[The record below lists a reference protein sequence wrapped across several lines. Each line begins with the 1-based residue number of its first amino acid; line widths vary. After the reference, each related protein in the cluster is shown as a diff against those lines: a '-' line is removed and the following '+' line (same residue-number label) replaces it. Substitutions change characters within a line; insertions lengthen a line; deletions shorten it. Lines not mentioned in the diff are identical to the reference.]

1 MSFAIF
7 GVACLG
13 LAIGLKLRVS
23 ALIAATLA
31 VVVAS
36 IATGSFLQ
44 LSVQTIIRSTFY
56 LVIVTQ
62 IAYLIGLALALLSY
76 RARRR

>member
-1 MSFAIF
+1 
-7 GVACLG
+7 
-13 LAIGLKLRVS
+13 
-23 ALIAATLA
+23 LA

-36 IATGSFLQ
+36 IAAGSFLQ

>member
-1 MSFAIF
+1 MSFAIV

-13 LAIGLKLRVS
+13 LAIGLKLRAP
-23 ALIAATLA
+23 ALIAATLV

-36 IATGSFLQ
+36 IATGSVLQ
-44 LSVQTIIRSTFY
+44 LSVQTTIRSTFY

-62 IAYLIGLALALLSY
+62 IAYLVGLALALLSH
-76 RARRR
+76 RAWRR